1 MRLKVKGMIDESDP
15 RVAQVGH
22 PGPPWSIAYGDLM
35 TELVCFFVIL
45 YALSAALNKD
55 MQKAQQE
62 IQEMI
67 KEGKMS
73 GQVAMDKEGL
83 RITLEEQSQV
93 AFFESGRAELTDHM
107 AEQLDKIAPVLRQL
121 SGKHDIVVEG
131 HTDNIPIAT
140 RQFASNWEL
149 STSRATSVVKFM
161 LGRNF
166 TPKRLS
172 AVGYG
177 ENHPIVANDSEVN
190 RKRNRRVVFF
200 IKTNPYPDA
209 PAAGP
214 PVTAPAAVPGE
225 PAAEQP
231 APAAEA
237 AAPAQETPAAAPET
251 PAAAGGE

>member
-121 SGKHDIVVEG
+121 SEKHDIVVEG

-190 RKRNRRVVFF
+190 RKKNRRVVFF

-214 PVTAPAAVPGE
+214 PVTAKAAAPGA
-225 PAAEQP
+225 PPAEQP

-237 AAPAQETPAAAPET
+237 AVPAQEAPAAAPET